1 MSKTLFLSA
10 LALSAGLFSA
20 SSAAQERE
28 LGFYA
33 RANFG
38 QVGLGSRFL
47 VDDSDSSFGLDIG
60 WRFLPWLGIE
70 AGYNDFG
77 DYQTTCGGQVCP
89 AIVYPRL
96 QLESVELGLAARL
109 PLSDNGVFAQSRL
122 GTHRT
127 DTYPGRTE
135 NDIYYGLG
143 LGYQFNERFD
153 LSLNFDRYQI
163 ANDDADR
170 VGLGFEVKF

>member
-1 MSKTLFLSA
+1 MSKILFLST

-20 SSAAQERE
+20 SINAQDPQ

-33 RANFG
+33 RANVA
-38 QVGLGSRFL
+38 QVNLGSRFL
-47 VDDSDSSFGLDIG
+47 VDDSDSSFGLNIG

-70 AGYNDFG
+70 AGYSDFG
-77 DYQTTCGGQVCP
+77 DYQTTCGGQICP
-89 AIVYPRL
+89 AIVYPSL

-109 PLSDNGVFAQSRL
+109 PLSDSGVFAQSRL
-122 GTHRT
+122 GAHRT

-135 NDIYYGLG
+135 SDVYYGLG

-163 ANDDADR
+163 AGDDADR
-170 VGLGFEVKF
+170 VGLGFEIKF